1 LDRQALGAVGG
12 GDRCPYPRSFP
23 NSISRSTARKLQA
36 DGQISFELGQLDS
49 DEADRI
55 VQEGL
60 ARFGRIDTL
69 VNNAGIFI
77 AKPFVDYTEE
87 DFAKIFAVSVV
98 AFFRLTRRVVPEMLG
113 AHRADH
119 D

>member
-1 LDRQALGAVGG
+1 M
-12 GDRCPYPRSFP
+12 
-23 NSISRSTARKLQA
+23 
-36 DGQISFELGQLDS
+36 GQLDS

>member
-1 LDRQALGAVGG
+1 MRAFSSQ
-12 GDRCPYPRSFP
+12 
-23 NSISRSTARKLQA
+23 T
-36 DGQISFELGQLDS
+36 
-49 DEADRI
+49 
-55 VQEGL
+55 
-60 ARFGRIDTL
+60 
-69 VNNAGIFI
+69 
-77 AKPFVDYTEE
+77 FVDYTEE

>member
-1 LDRQALGAVGG
+1 MVTAAPILAASRT
-12 GDRCPYPRSFP
+12 RSHDLP
-23 NSISRSTARKLQA
+23 PGSYRRTVRSASK
-36 DGQISFELGQLDS
+36 LGQLDS